1 VSRAPTQKSPPRPK
15 QGLTGKQGLPAKSGA
30 PRKSGS
36 ENPRPR
42 AKPTSERKSGSEN
55 PRPRAKPTSERA
67 IGSGVASR
75 PPRWRQRTL
84 LGVSLLGL
92 CVAIYLTV
100 VHYGPKSG
108 LVCPLHSGL
117 VNCQK
122 VTTSPQSVIFGLP
135 VALYGVIFFIA
146 MIALN
151 LPKAW
156 DSPNLRLAQLRVAGV
171 IVAMGFVLYLIAT
184 ELLVIHA
191 ICIWCTS
198 IHFLTFVMF
207 ILVLTGWQDTG
218 AARAALTEA

>member
-1 VSRAPTQKSPPRPK
+1 MSQARTQKSPPRPK
-15 QGLTGKQGLPAKSGA
+15 QAAPGKSGVSSKKGPNSSAPRSKPALEPEVAAKS
-30 PRKSGS
+30 
-36 ENPRPR
+36 
-42 AKPTSERKSGSEN
+42 
-55 PRPRAKPTSERA
+55 
-67 IGSGVASR
+67 
-75 PPRWRQRTL
+75 PRWRQRTL
-84 LGVSLLGL
+84 LGISLVGL
-92 CVAIYLTV
+92 CIAIYLTV

-151 LPKAW
+151 LPSAW
-156 DSPNLRLAQLRVAGV
+156 DSPNLRLAQLRVAAT

-198 IHFLTFVMF
+198 IHALTFIMF
-207 ILVLTGWQDTG
+207 MLVLTGWQDTG
-218 AARAALTEA
+218 AARAAIDQP

>member
-1 VSRAPTQKSPPRPK
+1 VSPARTQKSPPRPTHAAP
-15 QGLTGKQGLPAKSGA
+15 GTSGT
-30 PRKSGS
+30 PRKHGPKSS
-36 ENPRPR
+36 VTRSKPALEREVT
-42 AKPTSERKSGSEN
+42 AK
-55 PRPRAKPTSERA
+55 
-67 IGSGVASR
+67 

-84 LGVSLLGL
+84 LGISLLGL

-135 VALYGVIFFIA
+135 VALYGVIFFLA

-156 DSPNLRLAQLRVAGV
+156 DSPNLRLAQLRVAAV

-198 IHFLTFVMF
+198 IHALTFIMF
-207 ILVLTGWQDTG
+207 MLVLTGWQDTG
-218 AARAALTEA
+218 AARAALDQPRAA